1 MKNKMANWLKNKNMK
16 LVLTGIAIVLM
27 VFGATYAWWTA
38 QIELKQDVTMGKLRI
53 TANFEELS
61 DPKGIE
67 PGTYSEINGTIRN
80 EGDIPAMVKID
91 NSSQVK
97 FVYAD
102 DQFTVIPVED
112 RQFTSDTSNAIKL
125 SLAPTSGDYTD
136 NSDVYWFKDTIGQ
149 LYVLMEVGA
158 SLAVDTK
165 ADYDGGI
172 MGNKYQEAEIK
183 IGALL
188 RATQVID
195 GALSDEFGL
204 SFKDLTDVQTS
215 TQSGRSKGANS
226 NGQARLQELLA
237 RGK

>member
-1 MKNKMANWLKNKNMK
+1 MRSKVENLLKNKNMK
-16 LVLTGIAIVLM
+16 LVLTGITIVL
-27 VFGATYAWWTA
+27 VTLGATYAWWTA
-38 QIELKQDVTMGKLRI
+38 RIEMKQDVTMGKLRI
-53 TANFEELS
+53 AASFEELS
-61 DPKGIE
+61 DPKVFE
-67 PGTYSEINGTIRN
+67 PGTYSEIKGTIRN

-91 NSSQVK
+91 NSSQIK

-102 DQFTVIPVED
+102 DQLTVIPVEE

-136 NSDVYWFKDTIGQ
+136 NEDVYWFKDTAGQ
-149 LYVLMEVGA
+149 LYVLMEAGA
-158 SLAVDTK
+158 SLAVNTDV
-165 ADYDGGI
+165 DYNGEI

-195 GALSDEFGL
+195 GALRDEFGL
-204 SFKDLTDVQTS
+204 SFEELTDVQA
-215 TQSGRSKGANS
+215 SKRTIS

-237 RGK
+237 RGS